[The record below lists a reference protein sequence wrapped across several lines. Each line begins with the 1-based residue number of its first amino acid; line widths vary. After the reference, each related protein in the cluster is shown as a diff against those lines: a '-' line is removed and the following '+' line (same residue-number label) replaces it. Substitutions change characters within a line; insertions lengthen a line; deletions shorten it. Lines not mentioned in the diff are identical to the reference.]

1 MKSYELQPTY
11 ENLLNTY
18 LNDTIAR
25 DMDVFRFVEI
35 LNSLDDSCSVAL
47 DGGWGSGKTFFVKQ
61 SKMVLDAHNDFIVSD
76 DDADRRKIRDMWT
89 QRHKNQPTEF
99 QTQVS
104 VYYDSWENDNDED
117 PVLSLVYNILQSVES
132 DYSLK
137 KGVGCLQIAANILE
151 FFSGKKWTQLIDSFK
166 SEDPLQELKKE
177 KGIQQ
182 MVKEFLDSLLL
193 EKGNRL
199 VVFIDE
205 LDRCKPSY
213 AVRLLERIKHYFS
226 NDRITYVFSVNIN
239 ELQHTIKQ
247 YYGSDFNASKYLDRF
262 FDLRISLPP
271 ADLERY
277 YQSLNFNNF
286 HYTYDIICDAVIK
299 AYHFELREIA
309 KYLRLTKIAA
319 YEPTHE
325 SRKYDFSFSDGL
337 GLQFGLMY
345 VVPIMIG
352 LKICDSC
359 RYFDF
364 INGKDY
370 TPLMKVSDCL
380 GEGFFD
386 RLLSRMESFKEND
399 EGKTLVSL
407 DSKFKEL
414 YNALFITN
422 YDNGTYKVCVG
433 ECSFTRST
441 KETLI
446 RTASLLSQFANTDI
460 D

>member
-25 DMDVFRFVEI
+25 DMDVFRFIEI
-35 LNSLDDSCSVAL
+35 LNSIDDSCSIAL

-61 SKMVLDAHNDFIVSD
+61 AKMIMDVHNDFIASYND
-76 DDADRRKIRDMWT
+76 IDREKIKGQWT
-89 QRHKNQPTEF
+89 QRHNNQPAEL
-99 QTQVS
+99 QAQVS
-104 VYYDSWENDNDED
+104 VYYDSWENDNDDD
-117 PVLSLVYNILQSVES
+117 PVLSLVYSILQSVES
-132 DYSLK
+132 DYSFK
-137 KGVGCLQIAANILE
+137 KRADCLQIAATILE
-151 FFSGKKWTQLIDSFK
+151 FFSGKKWTQLINSFK

-177 KGIQQ
+177 KGIQV
-182 MVKEFLDSLLL
+182 MIKEFLDSLLL

-247 YYGSDFNASKYLDRF
+247 YYGADFNASKYLDRF

-271 ADLERY
+271 ADLKRY
-277 YQSLNFNNF
+277 YQSLNFYDF
-286 HYTYDIICDAVIK
+286 QYTYDIVCDAVIK

-325 SRKYDFSFSDGL
+325 SRKYDFSFSDGR
-337 GLQFGLMY
+337 GLQYGLTY

-352 LKICDSC
+352 LKICDSR
-359 RYFDF
+359 RYSDF

-370 TPLMKVSDCL
+370 TPLLEVSDSL
-380 GEGFFD
+380 REGFFD
-386 RLLSRMESFKEND
+386 GMLSRTESYKEND
-399 EGKTLVSL
+399 EGKTVVSL

-414 YNALFITN
+414 YNALFVTN
-422 YDNGTYKVCVG
+422 YNNGTYKVCVG
-433 ECSFTRST
+433 EYSFERST

-446 RTASLLSQFANTDI
+446 RTTSLLSKFANTDI

>member
-11 ENLLNTY
+11 NNLLNTY

-25 DMDVFRFVEI
+25 DMDVFRFIGI
-35 LNSLDDSCSVAL
+35 LDSIDDSCSIAL
-47 DGGWGSGKTFFVKQ
+47 EGGWGSGKTFFVKQ
-61 SKMVLDAHNDFIVSD
+61 AKMVLDAYNDFICSYD
-76 DDADRRKIRDMWT
+76 DTDRDKIKNQWI
-89 QRHKNQPTEF
+89 QHHKNQPAEL

-117 PVLSLVYNILQSVES
+117 PILSLVYSILQSVES
-132 DYSLK
+132 DYSFK
-137 KGVGCLQIAANILE
+137 KGADCLQIAATILE
-151 FFSGKKWTQLIDSFK
+151 FFSGKKWTQLINSFK
-166 SEDPLQELKKE
+166 SEDPLQVLKKE
-177 KGIQQ
+177 KGIQEII
-182 MVKEFLDSLLL
+182 KTFLDSLLL

-226 NDRITYVFSVNIN
+226 NYRITFVFSVNIN

-247 YYGSDFNASKYLDRF
+247 YYGADFNASKYLDRF

-271 ADLERY
+271 ADLKRY
-277 YQSLNFNNF
+277 YQSLNFNDSY
-286 HYTYDIICDAVIK
+286 YTYDIVCDAVIK
-299 AYHFELREIA
+299 AYDFELREIA

-325 SRKYDFSFSDGL
+325 SRKYDFSFSDGR
-337 GLQFGLMY
+337 GLRYGLTY
-345 VVPIMIG
+345 IVPIMIG
-352 LKICDSC
+352 LKISDSR
-359 RYFDF
+359 RYSGF
-364 INGKDY
+364 ISGRDY
-370 TPLMKVSDCL
+370 TPLLEISDCL
-380 GEGFFD
+380 REGFFD
-386 RLLSRMESFKEND
+386 GMLSRTESFKEND
-399 EGKTLVSL
+399 EGKTVVSL

-414 YNALFITN
+414 YNALFLTN
-422 YDNGTYKVCVG
+422 YDNGAYKVCVG
-433 ECSFTRST
+433 ECSFERST

-446 RTASLLSQFANTDI
+446 RTTSLLSIYTNTDI

>member
-25 DMDVFRFVEI
+25 DIDVFRFVEI
-35 LNSLDDSCSVAL
+35 LNSIDDSCSIAL

-61 SKMVLDAHNDFIVSD
+61 VKMVMDAHNDFIVSD
-76 DDADRRKIRDMWT
+76 DDTDRKKIKGMWT
-89 QRHKNQPTEF
+89 QHHNNQSAEL

-117 PVLSLVYNILQSVES
+117 PVLSLVYSILQSVES
-132 DYSLK
+132 DYSFK
-137 KGVGCLQIAANILE
+137 KGIDCLQFAANILE
-151 FFSGKKWTQLIDSFK
+151 FFSGKKWTQLINSFK

-177 KGIQQ
+177 KGIQEII
-182 MVKEFLDSLLL
+182 KEFLDSLLL

-247 YYGSDFNASKYLDRF
+247 YYGADFNASKYLDRF

-271 ADLERY
+271 ADLKRY
-277 YQSLNFNNF
+277 YQSLNFNCS
-286 HYTYDIICDAVIK
+286 HYRYDIVCDAVIK

-319 YEPTHE
+319 YEPTHD
-325 SRKYDFSFSDGL
+325 SKKYDFSFSDEL
-337 GLQFGLMY
+337 GLKYGLMY

-352 LKICDSC
+352 LKICDSR
-359 RYFDF
+359 RYSDF

-370 TPLMKVSDCL
+370 TPLLEVSDCL
-380 GEGFFD
+380 KDGYFD
-386 RLLSRMESFKEND
+386 WLLSKTESFKEND
-399 EGKTLVSL
+399 EGKTVVSL
-407 DSKFKEL
+407 DVKIKEL
-414 YNALFITN
+414 YKALFATN
-422 YDNGTYKVCVG
+422 FDSGTYVTNVG
-433 ECSFTRST
+433 EYSFERST

-446 RTASLLSQFANTDI
+446 RTTSLLSNYANTEI

>member
-35 LNSLDDSCSVAL
+35 LNSIDDSCSIAL

-76 DDADRRKIRDMWT
+76 DDTDRRKIKDMWT
-89 QRHKNQPTEF
+89 QRHNNQPAEF

-117 PVLSLVYNILQSVES
+117 PVLSLVYSILQSVES
-132 DYSLK
+132 DYSFK
-137 KGVGCLQIAANILE
+137 KGADCLQIAANILE
-151 FFSGKKWTQLIDSFK
+151 FFSGKKWTQLIDSLK
-166 SEDPLQELKKE
+166 SEDPLQAIKKE
-177 KGIQQ
+177 KGIQK
-182 MVKEFLDSLLL
+182 MIKEFLDSLLL

-199 VVFIDE
+199 IVFIDE

-262 FDLRISLPP
+262 FDLRISLPS
-271 ADLERY
+271 ADLKRY
-277 YQSLNFNNF
+277 YQSLNFYGS
-286 HYTYDIICDAVIK
+286 HYIYDIVCDAVIK

-309 KYLRLTKIAA
+309 KYLHLTKIAA

-325 SRKYDFSFSDGL
+325 SRKYDFSFSEGR

-352 LKICDSC
+352 LQICDSL
-359 RYFDF
+359 RYSDF
-364 INGKDY
+364 INGKEY
-370 TPLMKVSDCL
+370 TPLLEVSCCL
-380 GEGFFD
+380 KESFFD
-386 RLLSRMESFKEND
+386 ELLNRTESFKENN
-399 EGKTLVSL
+399 EGKTVVTL
-407 DSKFKEL
+407 DSKLKEL
-414 YNALFITN
+414 YNALFVAN
-422 YDNGTYKVCVG
+422 YDNGTYEVFLGVY
-433 ECSFTRST
+433 SFGRST
-441 KETLI
+441 KDTLI
-446 RTASLLSQFANTDI
+446 RTTSLLSQFANTDI

>member
-35 LNSLDDSCSVAL
+35 LNSIDDSCSVAL

-61 SKMVLDAHNDFIVSD
+61 SKMVLDAHNDFIVWD
-76 DDADRRKIRDMWT
+76 DDTDRIKIKDMWT
-89 QRHKNQPTEF
+89 QRHKNQPAEL

-117 PVLSLVYNILQSVES
+117 PILSLVYSILQSVES
-132 DYSLK
+132 DYSFK
-137 KGVGCLQIAANILE
+137 KGADCLKIAANILE
-151 FFSGKKWTQLIDSFK
+151 FFSGKKWTQLIDSLK
-166 SEDPLQELKKE
+166 SEDPLQALKKE
-177 KGIQQ
+177 KGIQK
-182 MVKEFLDSLLL
+182 MIKEFLDSLLL

-199 VVFIDE
+199 IIFIDE

-271 ADLERY
+271 ADLKRY
-277 YQSLNFNNF
+277 YQSLNF
-286 HYTYDIICDAVIK
+286 YGSYYKYDIVCDAVIK

-309 KYLRLTKIAA
+309 KYLHLTKIAA

-325 SRKYDFSFSDGL
+325 SRKYDFSFSEGR
-337 GLQFGLMY
+337 GLQYGLMY

-352 LKICDSC
+352 LQICDSR
-359 RYFDF
+359 RYSDF
-364 INGKDY
+364 INGREY
-370 TPLMKVSDCL
+370 TPLLEVSCCL
-380 GEGFFD
+380 GEVFFEE
-386 RLLSRMESFKEND
+386 LLCRTESFKEND
-399 EGKTLVSL
+399 EGKTVVTL
-407 DSKFKEL
+407 DSKLKEL
-414 YNALFITN
+414 YNALFVGN
-422 YDNGTYKVCVG
+422 YNNGTYEVCVG
-433 ECSFTRST
+433 RYSFGRST

-446 RTASLLSQFANTDI
+446 RTASLLSKYANTNI
-460 D
+460 E

>member
-11 ENLLNTY
+11 ENLLKTY
-18 LNDTIAR
+18 INDTITR
-25 DMDVFRFVEI
+25 DIDVFRFIEI
-35 LNSLDDSCSVAL
+35 LNSLDDSCSIAL

-76 DDADRRKIRDMWT
+76 EDTDRRKIKDIWT
-89 QRHKNQPTEF
+89 QRHKNQLPEF

-132 DYSLK
+132 DYSFK
-137 KGVGCLQIAANILE
+137 KGSDCLKIAANILE

-166 SEDPLQELKKE
+166 SEDPLKELKKE
-177 KGIQQ
+177 KGIHK
-182 MVKEFLDSLLL
+182 MVKEFLDALLL
-193 EKGNRL
+193 EKRNRL

-271 ADLERY
+271 ADLKRY
-277 YQSLNFNNF
+277 YQSINFIDS
-286 HYTYDIICDAVIK
+286 HYAYDVVCDAVIK
-299 AYHFELREIA
+299 TYHFELREIA

-325 SRKYDFSFSDGL
+325 SKEYNFSFSDGR

-359 RYFDF
+359 RYSDF
-364 INGKDY
+364 INGKDN
-370 TPLMKVSDCL
+370 TPLMEVAGCL
-380 GEGFFD
+380 GEDFFCS
-386 RLLSRMESFKEND
+386 LLSRMESFAKND
-399 EGKTLVSL
+399 EGKTVVSL

-422 YDNGTYKVCVG
+422 YDNGTYKVNVG
-433 ECSFTRST
+433 EYSFVRST

-446 RTASLLSQFANTDI
+446 RTTSLLSQYASTDI

>member
-11 ENLLNTY
+11 ENLRDTY
-18 LNDTIAR
+18 LKDTISR
-25 DMDVFRFVEI
+25 DTDVFRFIEI
-35 LNSLDDSCSVAL
+35 LNSLSDSCSIAL

-61 SKMVLDAHNDFIVSD
+61 TKMVLDAHNEFISLY
-76 DDADRRKIRDMWT
+76 DDADRKRIKGLWT
-89 QRHKNQPTEF
+89 QRYKNQPLEL
-99 QTQVS
+99 QTHVS
-104 VYYDSWENDNDED
+104 VYYDSWENDNDDD

-137 KGVGCLQIAANILE
+137 KGMDCLQIAANILE
-151 FFSGKKWTQLIDSFK
+151 FFSGKKWTQLINSFK
-166 SEDPLQELKKE
+166 SENPLHELKKE
-177 KGIQQ
+177 KGIQE
-182 MVKEFLDSLLL
+182 MIKEFLDSLLL

-205 LDRCKPSY
+205 LDRCNPSY

-239 ELQHTIKQ
+239 ELQHTMKQ
-247 YYGSDFNASKYLDRF
+247 YYGAGFNASKYLDRF

-271 ADLERY
+271 ADLKRY
-277 YQSLNFNNF
+277 YQSLNFDNSS
-286 HYTYDIICDAVIK
+286 YTYDIVCDAVIK

-319 YEPTHE
+319 FEPTRE
-325 SRKYDFSFSDGL
+325 NNKYDFSFPDER
-337 GLQFGLMY
+337 GLQYGLMY

-359 RYFDF
+359 RYGDF
-364 INGKDY
+364 VNGKDY
-370 TPLMKVSDCL
+370 TPLLEVSDCL
-380 GEGFFD
+380 KDDHFD
-386 RLLSRMESFKEND
+386 WLLSRTESFEENNA
-399 EGKTLVSL
+399 GKTVVSM
-407 DSKFKEL
+407 DSKLQEL
-414 YNALFITN
+414 YKALFATN
-422 YDNGTYKVCVG
+422 YDNRTYSANVG
-433 ECSFTRST
+433 EYKFKSST

-446 RTASLLSQFANTDI
+446 RITSLLSKYANTDI

>member
-11 ENLLNTY
+11 ENLLSTY

-25 DMDVFRFVEI
+25 DMDVFRFIEI
-35 LNSLDDSCSVAL
+35 LNSIDDSCSIAL

-61 SKMVLDAHNDFIVSD
+61 AKMVLDAHNDFIASYED
-76 DDADRRKIRDMWT
+76 TDSGKIKGLWA
-89 QRHKNQPTEF
+89 QRHKNQPVEL

-117 PVLSLVYNILQSVES
+117 PVLSLVYSILQSVES
-132 DYSLK
+132 DYSFK
-137 KGVGCLQIAANILE
+137 KGADCLQIAANILE
-151 FFSGKKWTQLIDSFK
+151 FFSGKKWAQLMNSLK
-166 SEDPLQELKKE
+166 GEDPLQELKKH
-177 KGIQQ
+177 KGIQE
-182 MVKEFLDSLLL
+182 MIKEFLDSLLL

-247 YYGSDFNASKYLDRF
+247 YYGTDFNASKYLDRF

-271 ADLERY
+271 ADLNRY
-277 YQSLNFNNF
+277 YQSLNFNDLN
-286 HYTYDIICDAVIK
+286 YTYDIVCDTVIK

-309 KYLRLTKIAA
+309 KYLRLTRIAA

-325 SRKYDFSFSDGL
+325 SKKYDFSFPDKRGV
-337 GLQFGLMY
+337 QFGLIY

-352 LKICDSC
+352 LKICDPR
-359 RYFDF
+359 RYSDF

-370 TPLMKVSDCL
+370 SPLLEVSDSL
-380 GEGFFD
+380 GEGFFYS
-386 RLLSRMESFKEND
+386 LLSRTESFEENG
-399 EGKTLVSL
+399 EGKTVVSL
-407 DSKFKEL
+407 DSKFKEI
-414 YNALFITN
+414 YNALFVTN
-422 YDNGTYKVCVG
+422 YDNGTYKVCMG
-433 ECSFTRST
+433 EYSFNRST

-446 RTASLLSQFANTDI
+446 RTTSLLSQFSNTDI

>member
-25 DMDVFRFVEI
+25 DIDVFRFVQI
-35 LNSLDDSCSVAL
+35 LNCIDGSRSIAL

-61 SKMVLDAHNDFIVSD
+61 AKMIMDAHNDFIASCND
-76 DDADRRKIRDMWT
+76 TDKEKIKNLWA
-89 QRHKNQPTEF
+89 QRVGNKFEELQP
-99 QTQVS
+99 QVS

-117 PVLSLVYNILQSVES
+117 PVLSLVYSILQSVES

-137 KGVGCLQIAANILE
+137 KGSDCIQIAANILE
-151 FFSGKKWTQLIDSFK
+151 FFSGKKWAQLINSFK
-166 SEDPLQELKKE
+166 SDNPLQELKKE
-177 KGIQQ
+177 KGIQE
-182 MVKEFLDSLLL
+182 MIKEFLDSLLS

-226 NDRITYVFSVNIN
+226 NDRITYVFSININ

-247 YYGSDFNASKYLDRF
+247 YYGADFNASRYLDRF

-271 ADLERY
+271 VDLKRY
-277 YQSLNFNNF
+277 YQSLNFNWSY
-286 HYTYDIICDAVIK
+286 YTYDVVCDAVIK

-309 KYLRLTKIAA
+309 KYLRLAKIAA
-319 YEPTHE
+319 YEPTHD
-325 SRKYDFSFSDGL
+325 SNKYNFSFPEER

-345 VVPIMIG
+345 IVPIMIG
-352 LKICDSC
+352 LKICDSH
-359 RYFDF
+359 RYSDF
-364 INGKDY
+364 VEGRDY
-370 TPLMKVSDCL
+370 SPLLEVSDYL
-380 GEGFFD
+380 KDGYFD
-386 RLLSRMESFKEND
+386 RLLSNAESFSENG
-399 EGKTLVSL
+399 EGKTVVSL
-407 DSKFKEL
+407 DSKLKEL
-414 YNALFITN
+414 YNALFVTN
-422 YDNGTYKVCVG
+422 YDNGTYEVNLGKY
-433 ECSFTRST
+433 SFERST

-446 RTASLLSQFANTDI
+446 RTASLLSDFANSD
-460 D
+460 

>member
-25 DMDVFRFVEI
+25 DIDVFRFIEI
-35 LNSLDDSCSVAL
+35 LNSIGDSSSIAL

-61 SKMVLDAHNDFIVSD
+61 VKMVLDAHNDFIASYD
-76 DDADRRKIRDMWT
+76 GIDREKIKDQWT
-89 QRHKNQPTEF
+89 QRYTNQPAEL
-99 QTQVS
+99 QSQVS
-104 VYYDSWENDNDED
+104 IYYDSWENDNDED
-117 PVLSLVYNILQSVES
+117 PVLSLVYSILQSVES
-132 DYSLK
+132 DYSFK
-137 KGVGCLQIAANILE
+137 KGADCLQIAATILE
-151 FFSGKKWTQLIDSFK
+151 FFSGKKWAQLINSFK
-166 SEDPLQELKKE
+166 SENPLQELKKE
-177 KGIQQ
+177 KGIQE
-182 MVKEFLDSLLL
+182 MIKEFLDSLLI

-247 YYGSDFNASKYLDRF
+247 YYGADLNASKYLDRF

-271 ADLERY
+271 ADLKRY
-277 YQSLNFNNF
+277 YQSLNFNDS
-286 HYTYDIICDAVIK
+286 HYQYDIVCDAVIK

-325 SRKYDFSFSDGL
+325 SRKYDFSFSDGR
-337 GLQFGLMY
+337 GLQYGLIY

-359 RYFDF
+359 KYTDF

-370 TPLMKVSDCL
+370 TPLLEVSACL
-380 GEGFFD
+380 KEGFFD
-386 RLLSRMESFKEND
+386 SLVSRTESFKEND
-399 EGKTLVSL
+399 EGKTVVSL
-407 DSKFKEL
+407 DSKLKEL
-414 YNALFITN
+414 YNALFVTN
-422 YDNGTYKVCVG
+422 YDNRTYKVCVG
-433 ECSFTRST
+433 EYSFERST
-441 KETLI
+441 KDTLI
-446 RTASLLSQFANTDI
+446 RTTSLLSKFANNDV

>member
-11 ENLLNTY
+11 ENLLHTY

-25 DMDVFRFVEI
+25 NVDVFRFVEI
-35 LNSLDDSCSVAL
+35 LNSIDDSCSIAL

-76 DDADRRKIRDMWT
+76 DDTDRRKIKDMWT
-89 QRHKNQPTEF
+89 QRHNNQPAELL
-99 QTQVS
+99 TQVS

-117 PVLSLVYNILQSVES
+117 PVLSLVYSILQSVES
-132 DYSLK
+132 DYSFN
-137 KGVGCLQIAANILE
+137 KGADCLQIAANILE
-151 FFSGKKWTQLIDSFK
+151 FFSGKKWMQLIDSFR

-177 KGIQQ
+177 KGIQN

-271 ADLERY
+271 PDLERY
-277 YQSLNFNNF
+277 YQSLNFYYY
-286 HYTYDIICDAVIK
+286 HYTYDIVCNAVIK
-299 AYHFELREIA
+299 TYHFELREIA

-325 SRKYDFSFSDGL
+325 NRKYDFSFSEGR
-337 GLQFGLMY
+337 GLQLGIAY

-352 LKICDSC
+352 LKICDSR
-359 RYFDF
+359 RYSDF

-370 TPLMKVSDCL
+370 TPLQEVAYCL
-380 GEGFFD
+380 RENFFD
-386 RLLSRMESFKEND
+386 GLLSITESFKENN
-399 EGKTLVSL
+399 EGKTVVSL
-407 DSKFKEL
+407 DSKLKEL
-414 YNALFITN
+414 YNALFVTN
-422 YDNGTYKVCVG
+422 YDNGKYNVSVG
-433 ECSFTRST
+433 EYSFGRST

-446 RTASLLSQFANTDI
+446 RTTSLLSKYANTDI

>member
-1 MKSYELQPTY
+1 
-11 ENLLNTY
+11 
-18 LNDTIAR
+18 
-25 DMDVFRFVEI
+25 
-35 LNSLDDSCSVAL
+35 
-47 DGGWGSGKTFFVKQ
+47 
-61 SKMVLDAHNDFIVSD
+61 MVLDAHNDFIASYDNTV
-76 DDADRRKIRDMWT
+76 REKIRGLWT
-89 QRHKNQPTEF
+89 QRHKNKSAEL

-117 PVLSLVYNILQSVES
+117 PVLSLVYSILQGVER

-137 KGVGCLQIAANILE
+137 KGADCLQIAANILE
-151 FFSGKKWTQLIDSFK
+151 FFSGKKWTQLINSFK
-166 SEDPLQELKKE
+166 SVDPLQELKKE
-177 KGIQQ
+177 KGVQEMIQ
-182 MVKEFLDSLLL
+182 EFLDSLLL

-205 LDRCKPSY
+205 LDRCKPDY

-271 ADLERY
+271 ADLGRY
-277 YQSLNFNNF
+277 YQSLNFNGS

-299 AYHFELREIA
+299 TYHFELREIA
-309 KYLRLTKIAA
+309 KYLRMTKIAA

-325 SRKYDFSFSDGL
+325 SRKYDFSFSDGR
-337 GLQFGLMY
+337 GLQYGLIH

-359 RYFDF
+359 RYSDF

-370 TPLMKVSDCL
+370 TPLKEVFCCL
-380 GEGFFD
+380 REHFFNG
-386 RLLSRMESFKEND
+386 LLGKTESFQEND
-399 EGKTLVSL
+399 EGKTVVSV
-407 DSKFKEL
+407 DSKLKEL
-414 YNALFITN
+414 YNALFVTN
-422 YDNGTYKVCVG
+422 YDNGTYEVCVG
-433 ECSFTRST
+433 KYSFERST

-446 RTASLLSQFANTDI
+446 KTTSLLSKFSSTDI

>member
-11 ENLLNTY
+11 ENLLYSY

-25 DMDVFRFVEI
+25 NIDVFRFIEI
-35 LNSLDDSCSVAL
+35 LNSIDDNCSIAL

-61 SKMVLDAHNDFIVSD
+61 TKMVLDAHNDFIASYD
-76 DDADRRKIRDMWT
+76 DTNRDKIKSQWT
-89 QRHKNQPTEF
+89 RYKNQSAEL

-104 VYYDSWENDNDED
+104 VYYDSWENDNDDD
-117 PVLSLVYNILQSVES
+117 PVLSLVYSILQSVES
-132 DYSLK
+132 DYSFK
-137 KGVGCLQIAANILE
+137 KEADCLQIAAQILE
-151 FFSGKKWTQLIDSFK
+151 FFSGKNWDKLINSLK
-166 SEDPLQELKKE
+166 SEDPLRELKKE
-177 KGIQQ
+177 KGIKK
-182 MVKEFLDSLLL
+182 MINSFLDSLLL

-226 NDRITYVFSVNIN
+226 NDLITYVFSVNIN

-247 YYGSDFNASKYLDRF
+247 FYGADFNAIKYLDRF
-262 FDLRISLPP
+262 FDIRISLPP
-271 ADLERY
+271 ADLKRY
-277 YQSLNFNNF
+277 YQSINFIDSS
-286 HYTYDIICDAVIK
+286 YIYDVVCDAVIK
-299 AYHFELREIA
+299 TYHLELREIA

-325 SRKYDFSFSDGL
+325 SSKYDFSFSEGQGL
-337 GLQFGLMY
+337 KYGLMY

-352 LKICDSC
+352 LKICDSR
-359 RYFDF
+359 RYSDF

-370 TPLMKVSDCL
+370 TPLLEVSNCL
-380 GEGFFD
+380 REDYFD
-386 RLLSRMESFKEND
+386 SLLSRTESFKEND
-399 EGKTLVSL
+399 EGKTVVTL

-414 YNALFITN
+414 YNALFVTN
-422 YDNGTYKVCVG
+422 YDNGTYEICVG
-433 ECSFTRST
+433 KYSFSRST

-446 RTASLLSQFANTDI
+446 RTTSLLSKFANTDI
-460 D
+460 E

>member
-11 ENLLNTY
+11 ENLLSTY

-25 DMDVFRFVEI
+25 DMDVFRFIEI
-35 LNSLDDSCSVAL
+35 LNSIDDSCSIAL

-61 SKMVLDAHNDFIVSD
+61 DKMVLDAHNDFIASYED
-76 DDADRRKIRDMWT
+76 TDSRKIKGLWT
-89 QRHKNQPTEF
+89 QHHKNQPVEL

-117 PVLSLVYNILQSVES
+117 PILSLVYSILQSVES
-132 DYSLK
+132 DYSFK
-137 KGVGCLQIAANILE
+137 KGADCLQIAANILE
-151 FFSGKKWTQLIDSFK
+151 FFSGKKWTQLMNSLK
-166 SEDPLQELKKE
+166 GEDPLQELKKQ
-177 KGIQQ
+177 KGIQE
-182 MVKEFLDSLLL
+182 MIKEFLDSLLL

-247 YYGSDFNASKYLDRF
+247 YYGAEFNASKYLDRF

-271 ADLERY
+271 ADLNRY
-277 YQSLNFNNF
+277 YQSLNFSDL
-286 HYTYDIICDAVIK
+286 HYTYDIVCDTVIK

-325 SRKYDFSFSDGL
+325 SKKYDFSFPDGR
-337 GLQFGLMY
+337 GIQFGLIY

-352 LKICDSC
+352 LKICDSR
-359 RYFDF
+359 RYSDF

-370 TPLMKVSDCL
+370 TPLLEVSDSL
-380 GEGFFD
+380 RESFFYS
-386 RLLSRMESFKEND
+386 LLSRTESFEENS
-399 EGKTLVSL
+399 EGKTVVSL

-414 YNALFITN
+414 YNALFVTN
-422 YDNGTYKVCVG
+422 YDNRTYKVCMG
-433 ECSFTRST
+433 EYSFDRST
-441 KETLI
+441 RETLI
-446 RTASLLSQFANTDI
+446 RTTSLLSKFSNTDI

>member
-1 MKSYELQPTY
+1 MKSYELQPTH

-25 DMDVFRFVEI
+25 DMDMFHFIKI
-35 LNSLDDSCSVAL
+35 LNSIDDSCSIAL

-61 SKMVLDAHNDFIVSD
+61 SKMVLDAHNDFIISYD
-76 DDADRRKIRDMWT
+76 DTVREKIKDLWI
-89 QRHKNQPTEF
+89 QRHKNQPTEL

-104 VYYDSWENDNDED
+104 VYYDSWKNDNDED
-117 PVLSLVYNILQSVES
+117 PILSLVYSILQGVES

-137 KGVGCLQIAANILE
+137 KEADCLQIAANILE
-151 FFSGKKWTQLIDSFK
+151 FFSGKKWTQLINSFK

-177 KGIQQ
+177 KGIQE
-182 MVKEFLDSLLL
+182 MITEFLDSLLL

-226 NDRITYVFSVNIN
+226 NDRITYVFSVNFN

-247 YYGSDFNASKYLDRF
+247 YYGTDFNGSKYLDRF

-271 ADLERY
+271 ADLKRY
-277 YQSLNFNNF
+277 YQSLNFNDSY
-286 HYTYDIICDAVIK
+286 YTYDIVCGAVIK

-325 SRKYDFSFSDGL
+325 SRKYDFSFSDGR
-337 GLQFGLMY
+337 GLQYGLVY

-359 RYFDF
+359 RYSDF

-370 TPLMKVSDCL
+370 TPLLEVSNCL
-380 GEGFFD
+380 RESFFD
-386 RLLSRMESFKEND
+386 NLLSETESFKEND
-399 EGKTLVSL
+399 EGKTVISL

-422 YDNGTYKVCVG
+422 YDNGTYTVCVG
-433 ECSFTRST
+433 EYSFERST

-446 RTASLLSQFANTDI
+446 RTTSLLSKFASTDI